1 MLLRWK
7 TKIKDDKFLNHKEIN
22 IIFFSDTHLGF
33 DYPLRPRVNKPH
45 RGEDFFKNF
54 KAVLS
59 YATINKVDLIV
70 HGGDLFFRSKVPD
83 PIVDRV
89 YHTLTTFADS
99 QIPVYIV
106 PGNHER
112 SRLPTSIFLNHPL
125 INVFDRPKLFS
136 LSINNARIILVGFP
150 FIRSDIRRG
159 FSSIL
164 HQSGWY
170 SQDADIKI
178 LGLHQAVE
186 GATVG
191 PGNFTFRN
199 SEDVIPL
206 TSLPND
212 AKVVLCGH
220 IHRQQILKK
229 TIGNNTPS
237 IPVIFSGST
246 ERTSFAEKDEKKGFY
261 HLSFDSKGEKNWIL
275 KESRFIELP
284 SRPMKDNYIDSEI
297 SAQHLESYLRKK
309 VSQNDQDT
317 IVRFRSHKPIKGDLT
332 ILMTSTNLRQL
343 LPSGLN
349 FTLSSHFFQKK

>member
-1 MLLRWK
+1 M
-7 TKIKDDKFLNHKEIN
+7 NHKEIN

-70 HGGDLFFRSKVPD
+70 HGGDLFFRSKVPEF
-83 PIVDRV
+83 IVDRV
-89 YHTLTTFADS
+89 YHTLTTFVDS

-150 FIRSDIRRG
+150 FIRSDIRGG

-206 TSLPND
+206 TLLPND
-212 AKVVLCGH
+212 AKAILCGH

-229 TIGNNTPS
+229 TTGDNTPS
-237 IPVIFSGST
+237 IPIIFSGST
-246 ERTSFAEKDEKKGFY
+246 ERTSFAEKDEKKGFF
-261 HLSFDSKGEKNWIL
+261 HLIFIKNEDRNWTLKELSFV
-275 KESRFIELP
+275 ELS
-284 SRPMKDNYIDSEI
+284 SRPMMDIFIDSEI
-297 SAQHLESYLRKK
+297 SAQNLELYLKRKINQIDK
-309 VSQNDQDT
+309 NS
-317 IVRFRSHKPIKGDLT
+317 IIRFRSHKPIREDLA
-332 ILMTSTNLRQL
+332 ILMTTTNLRQL

-349 FTLSSHFFQKK
+349 FTFSSHFFQKK

>member
-1 MLLRWK
+1 LRWK

-89 YHTLTTFADS
+89 YQTLTTFADS

-112 SRLPTSIFLNHPL
+112 SHLPTSLFLNHPY
-125 INVFDRPKLFS
+125 IHVFDLAKIFS
-136 LSINNARIILVGFP
+136 IIINNSRIILGGFP
-150 FIRSDIRRG
+150 FIRSDIRGG

-170 SQDADIKI
+170 SQDAHIKI
-178 LGLHQAVE
+178 LVFHQAVE

-199 SEDVIPL
+199 GKDFVPL
-206 TSLPND
+206 SLLPND
-212 AKVVLCGH
+212 ANALLCGH
-220 IHRQQILKK
+220 IHRQQILNKITDK
-229 TIGNNTPS
+229 NTRS

-261 HLSFDSKGEKNWIL
+261 HLIFDNNGEQNWIL

-284 SRPMKDNYIDSEI
+284 SRPMKDIYIDSEI

-309 VSQNDQDT
+309 VSQIDQDT
-317 IVRFRSHKPIKGDLT
+317 IVRFRSHKPIREDLV
-332 ILMTSTNLRQL
+332 ILWTTTNLRQL

-349 FTLSSHFFQKK
+349 FTFSSHFFKKE